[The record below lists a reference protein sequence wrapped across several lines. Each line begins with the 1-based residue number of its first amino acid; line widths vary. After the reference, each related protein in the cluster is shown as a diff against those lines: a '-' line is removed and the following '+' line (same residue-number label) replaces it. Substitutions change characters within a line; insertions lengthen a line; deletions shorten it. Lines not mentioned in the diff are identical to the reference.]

1 MPGRK
6 KEKKTEKASSASLE
20 RDADLPGA
28 VETGSSA
35 AVDPVVSDDTS
46 IHNPRVAV
54 DDPVPIVDAVDEEGG
69 SDTESTSES
78 ESSDED
84 DDGDA
89 KAILAKLAKVMVAT
103 QKVQCKE
110 RKITNKILNKL
121 ASDKTELAQHKEIEE
136 GFWLRLLKQNVEV
149 PKWKEGTNT
158 MMFFSSLEEIY
169 TANNIPSL
177 QWGKYL
183 QHQLSGRAAEVYLAR
198 IKPCPDIISDF
209 NACKRAML
217 TGLGET
223 VEAAEHDWWLLRFR
237 SGESLDTLS
246 IRVQTITQKML
257 SDCSDINDVIQFMY
271 LSRFLS
277 CLPEEIASRVR
288 VLEPKSIHDAV
299 RLATQCVWGQL
310 GPLRAEKETSS
321 SPTLVGG
328 TGTSR
333 LSHRHKR
340 SQVVSLL
347 GLRLHRNVPLAL
359 TNPQPLVVILLMQS
373 SLCW

>member
-1 MPGRK
+1 MPGRKK

-69 SDTESTSES
+69 SDAESTSES

-89 KAILAKLAKVMVAT
+89 KAILAKLAKFMVAT
-103 QKVQCKE
+103 QKVQRKE

-121 ASDKTELAQHKEIEE
+121 ASDRTELAQHKEIEE
-136 GFWLRLLKQNVEV
+136 GFRLRLLKQNVEV

-183 QHQLSGRAAEVYLAR
+183 QHKLSGRAAEVYLAR

-209 NACKRAML
+209 KACKRAML

-223 VEAAEHDWWLLRFR
+223 VEAAERDWWLLRFR

-246 IRVQTITQKML
+246 IRVQTIT
-257 SDCSDINDVIQFMY
+257 N
-271 LSRFLS
+271 
-277 CLPEEIASRVR
+277 
-288 VLEPKSIHDAV
+288 
-299 RLATQCVWGQL
+299 
-310 GPLRAEKETSS
+310 
-321 SPTLVGG
+321 
-328 TGTSR
+328 
-333 LSHRHKR
+333 
-340 SQVVSLL
+340 VV
-347 GLRLHRNVPLAL
+347 
-359 TNPQPLVVILLMQS
+359 
-373 SLCW
+373 